1 MLRQN
6 DRPAR
11 EAVSIGAFRLLP
23 AQRLLM
29 KHDQVIKLGSRSFD
43 ILLALAE
50 RPGEVVSQK
59 ELIARVW
66 PDVVVGDASLRV
78 HVAALRKALDCD
90 GTRYLANVPGR
101 GYSLVAPTSRAPIEE
116 TPKTDPAVEP
126 AYPLPRPLAHMVG
139 RDEDVRAMCERL
151 LSTKFLT
158 IVGPGGVGKTTA
170 ALSVAHALLNEFLGA
185 VCFVELSP
193 VGSPQ
198 FLAATVTS
206 AFRLPVRAQDPIPD
220 LVAHLRGKRV
230 FLVLDGCEHLIAEAA
245 AVAERLFQEA
255 SDLYILATSREAL
268 RIEGEHIHLLPPLL
282 SPPEGRKLAA
292 PDLLAYPAAQLFVN
306 RITSAGFGDTL
317 DDEDAQ
323 IVGKMCRQLGGIAL
337 AIEFAAGRVA
347 AYGIRKTGS
356 LLNSEFALLWPGR
369 RTAPPRQQT
378 LNATL
383 EWSYAL
389 LSEGE
394 RTVLR
399 RLAVFAGGGFT
410 LEAARQVVGEAL
422 GEQQV
427 TEAVGGLFAKS
438 LVSAEMS
445 DAVARYRLLDTT
457 RAYAGKKLD
466 EAAEREFMR
475 ARHARYYCEL
485 LRAAAADEIDDKNAA
500 SATDLEDVRAALQ
513 WTFDDGG
520 DVLVGA
526 DIAAYSAP
534 IWLGKALLSEGRTW
548 MAKAAACIE
557 NSGAS
562 IQQQLRIQLAFASTE
577 LFTTGFTKETVR
589 AWAKTIERAEIVGDL
604 PAQLLCHLA
613 LWGGEVRATN
623 YVDALGRAEKCAAI
637 SKLAG
642 DAGSL
647 AQGEW
652 MLGHSK
658 HCLARF
664 EEARAH
670 LERYFLIDTD
680 AALLASTRATGFDR
694 RVDAFGV
701 LSSTLWILGQPDQAK
716 ALGEQGVAEARTS
729 GFAIAIGF
737 AMECAGLNAYLSGAD
752 LDVIEGDMVELL
764 EHGQTH
770 SIDSNSGWAL
780 SVMGLCQ
787 AKRGQFD
794 AGARMVTEGLQ
805 VLANASLETF
815 STLARAHICEAAIVA
830 GQLDDALFW
839 SAELESKNRNP
850 GHWCSAEVLRVRG
863 LLARAQGDRAAAAKH
878 FADAIALAREQ
889 RALSWELRATMDLSE
904 LWADQALN
912 RQALEVLAA
921 VYGQFEQDQSSA
933 DLLKARRLLDELKVP
948 GNRPA

>member
-29 KHDQVIKLGSRSFD
+29 KNDQVIKLGSRSFD
-43 ILLALAE
+43 ILRALADS
-50 RPGEVVSQK
+50 PGEIVSQN
-59 ELIARVW
+59 ELTARVW

-78 HVAALRKALDCD
+78 HIAALRKALDCD
-90 GTRYLANVPGR
+90 GASYVATVPGR
-101 GYSLVAPTSRAPIEE
+101 GYSLVAPTSRAPIEDAA
-116 TPKTDPAVEP
+116 KTDPAVEP
-126 AYPLPRPLAHMVG
+126 AYPLPAPRAHIVG

-158 IVGPGGVGKTTA
+158 IVGPGGVGKTTV
-170 ALSVAHALLNEFLGA
+170 ALSVAHALLNEFFGA

-198 FLAATVTS
+198 FLAATVTA

-230 FLVLDGCEHLIAEAA
+230 LLVLDGCEHLIEEAA
-245 AVAERLFQEA
+245 ALAERLSQEV
-255 SDLYILATSREAL
+255 SDLHILATSREAL
-268 RIEGEHIHLLPPLL
+268 RVEGEHIHLLPPLL
-282 SPPEGRKLAA
+282 SPPEGRKLTA
-292 PDLLAYPAAQLFVN
+292 PDLLAYPAAQLFIN
-306 RITSAGFGDTL
+306 RVTSAGGADAL

-337 AIEFAAGRVA
+337 AIEFAAGRVS
-347 AYGIRKTGS
+347 AYGIRKTAA
-356 LLNSEFALLWPGR
+356 LLDTQFALLWPGR

-427 TEAVGGLFAKS
+427 TEAIGGLYAKS

-445 DAVARYRLLDTT
+445 DSAASYRLLDTT

-466 EAAEREFMR
+466 EAAERQRMR

-485 LRAAAADEIDDKNAA
+485 LRVAAADEVDGRNTA
-500 SATDLEDVRAALQ
+500 SDADIEDIRAALR
-513 WTFDDGG
+513 WAFDDGG

-534 IWLGKALLSEGRTW
+534 LWLGKALLSEGRTW
-548 MAKAAACIE
+548 MAKAAACVE

-562 IQQQLRIQLAFASTE
+562 TQQQLRIQMAFASTE
-577 LFTTGFTKETVR
+577 LFTTGLTKETLN
-589 AWAKTIERAEIVGDL
+589 AWAKTIERAEIVADF
-604 PAQLLCHLA
+604 PAQLLAHLA
-613 LWGGEVRATN
+613 LWGGEVRATS
-623 YVDALGRAEKCAAI
+623 YVAALGRAEKCAAI

-642 DAGSL
+642 DAGAL

-658 HCLARF
+658 HCVARF
-664 EEARAH
+664 DEARAH
-670 LERYFLIDTD
+670 LQRYFLIETD
-680 AALLASTRATGFDR
+680 AARLASIRATGFDR
-694 RVDAFGV
+694 HVDALGV
-701 LSSTLWILGQPDQAK
+701 LSNTLWILGQPTQARS
-716 ALGEQGVAEARTS
+716 LGEEAVVEARTS
-729 GFAIAIGF
+729 GFAIPIGL
-737 AMECAGLNAYLSGAD
+737 AMECAGLNAYLSEPD
-752 LDVIEGDMVELL
+752 LDLIEGDMVELL

-787 AKRGQFD
+787 ARRGQFD

-815 STLARAHICEAAIVA
+815 STLVRAHICEAAIVA
-830 GQLDDALFW
+830 CQLDDALFW

-850 GHWCSAEVLRVRG
+850 EHWCSAEVLRVRG
-863 LLARAQGDRAAAAKH
+863 LLARAQGDLAAAAKH
-878 FADAIALAREQ
+878 LADAMALAREQ
-889 RALSWELRATMDLSE
+889 KALSWELRATMDLSR
-904 LWADQALN
+904 LWAAQGFN
-912 RQALEVLAA
+912 KQALEVLEA
-921 VYGQFEQDQSSA
+921 VYGQFEQPRSSA
-933 DLLKARRLLDELKVP
+933 DLLNAKRLLAELRVS
-948 GNRPA
+948 GDRPA